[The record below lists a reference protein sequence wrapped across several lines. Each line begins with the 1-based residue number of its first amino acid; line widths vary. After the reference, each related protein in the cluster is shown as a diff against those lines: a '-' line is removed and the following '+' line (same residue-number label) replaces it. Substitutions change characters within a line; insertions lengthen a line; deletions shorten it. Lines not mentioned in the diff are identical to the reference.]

1 MKTALLIVDV
11 QNDFCPGG
19 GQRTARG
26 DEVATRIAELIADPD
41 GQDREYQCVVATQ
54 DWHID
59 PGAHF
64 SEAPDFVDSW
74 PKHCVA
80 GSKGAQIR
88 RPVPT
93 DQIDQFF
100 KKGHYTAAY
109 SGFEGVNDADQGLA
123 DWLREQE
130 ITHLLVA
137 RAGDHTP
144 RGVRHCYRPLRASHR
159 PRRAQGG
166 LRGARTA
173 GHVLACRRRTRR
185 RRPPRNAE
193 RRRGA
198 GLDRR
203 QQNRPSAGTDGRK
216 FAWCAELN
224 GWPAASAAP

>member
-1 MKTALLIVDV
+1 MRILIPMKTALLIVDV

-19 GQRTARG
+19 ALATARG

-41 GQDREYQCVVATQ
+41 GQDREYQCAVATQ

-80 GSKGAQIR
+80 GSEGAEIR

-123 DWLREQE
+123 DWLREHD
-130 ITHLLVA
+130 IA
-137 RAGDHTP
+137 RLDVCGIATDHC
-144 RGVRHCYRPLRASHR
+144 VRATVLDALKEGFEVRVLQDMCSPVDDA
-159 PRRAQGG
+159 
-166 LRGARTA
+166 RGADALQEMKNA
-173 GHVLACRRRTRR
+173 G
-185 RRPPRNAE
+185 
-193 RRRGA
+193 
-198 GLDRR
+198 
-203 QQNRPSAGTDGRK
+203 
-216 FAWCAELN
+216 AELV
-224 GWPAASAAP
+224 